1 MPREITIT
9 RTRPSASAPD
19 PQGEAV
25 TGLSE
30 DGTRTNESASVKRRI
45 AATNTRRPAA
55 KGWSAYKQNKAN
67 KGGFTQNLKVPEN
80 EEILIAFLEAE
91 PFISFKRHW
100 LRNIKGRQTFACL
113 DPDPCPICDIGDR
126 AGFVTCMN
134 VAEIEAGAA
143 PVHRVWELSPGPADV
158 VSAKADNPKFSPLN
172 KEGMYWAVS
181 KTKQSNGFF
190 GYSLTPV
197 KARDLEDDWE
207 GYSAIT
213 AEEMKE
219 LLKDVA
225 KEDYVKYDEEAFLR
239 EVVSGLPQED

>member
-1 MPREITIT
+1 MARTIE
-9 RTRPSASAPD
+9 RTRPSAGAPD
-19 PQGEAV
+19 TTEAPV
-25 TGLSE
+25 TGNLSE
-30 DGTRTNESASVKRRI
+30 DGTRVAPTRNR
-45 AATNTRRPAA
+45 AAAAAGNTRRPAA
-55 KGWSAYKQNKAN
+55 KGWTAYKQNKAS
-67 KGGFTQNLKVPEN
+67 KAGFTQNLKVPEN

-143 PVHRVWELSPGPADV
+143 PVHRVWEMSPGPADV

-207 GYSAIT
+207 GFAPVT
-213 AEEMKE
+213 AAEMTE
-219 LLKDVA
+219 LLKDLA
-225 KEDYVKYDEEAFLR
+225 GDDYVKYDEEEFLR
-239 EVVSGLPQED
+239 EIVKGLPQED